1 MKYLKLYETFIKLIK
16 ESFDIDSFI
25 QFGFTEDDINELKS
39 MKSEKPGIFP
49 QDWKW
54 NLPDDKFKNFCL
66 KNVEKFNKFFKFK
79 CKEISEETLK
89 YWNRGHNIEHQEY
102 IHLVLLYN
110 ELIIGQELT
119 YSIENVNISKIILS
133 GGEDIF
139 DGNPKAR
146 YKLYSFLFKG
156 GYWWNEKNHDLWKNN
171 NQEVDSTQLK
181 SPSGKIG
188 KKSEIITKDKEEQ
201 VSGAYWNVGYLT
213 EETPNEE
220 SIKMEKMTPE
230 ERDENWAKG
239 TESFLT
245 NSDNP
250 KLIVLI
256 KKGDKYFIMD
266 GGHRCFLAA
275 WLDKAYGK
283 KLDLKAL
290 VIS

>member
-1 MKYLKLYETFIKLIK
+1 MKYLKLYESFIKLIK
-16 ESFDIDSFI
+16 ESFDSLT
-25 QFGFTEDDINELKS
+25 QFGFTEDDINELKN
-39 MKSEKPGIFP
+39 MKPEKPGIFP

-54 NLPDDKFKNFCL
+54 DLPNDKFKNFCL
-66 KNVEKFNKFFKFK
+66 NNVDKFNKFFKFK

-89 YWNRGHNIEHQEY
+89 YWNRAYKIEHQEY

-119 YSIENVNISKIILS
+119 YSIESVNISKIVLS

-156 GYWWNEKNHDLWKNN
+156 GYWWDEKNHDLWKND

-188 KKSEIITKDKEEQ
+188 NKSEIITKDKEEP

-213 EETPNEE
+213 DESNEGAT
-220 SIKMEKMTPE
+220 KMQEMTPE
-230 ERDENWAKG
+230 ERDEYWSNS
-239 TESFLT
+239 THSFLGKP
-245 NSDNP
+245 NP

-266 GGHRCFLAA
+266 GGHRCFLAS

-283 KLDLKAL
+283 KIDLQAL